1 MSMRDHWEQR
11 DFESYG
17 PIKQVGIGDLQNYCA
32 QLSRGVW
39 SYISGALDPLP
50 GWFSDSRRF
59 RHVPS
64 IASSPTFKG
73 KLSQSENYLSS
84 QSPIDQE
91 PQFNSGNFMALFNHQ
106 PLGTPCDVVG
116 EFIPNCTGF
125 SAIRTGGEDF
135 GQAMPWLLLATHS
148 SALVHPWKRATVLH
162 ILVSRI
168 DFPLD
173 LSISFNLKGTKSPQF
188 DVWWEIVSMSCKC
201 LVNVDIMHYFGI
213 DSKAVELL
221 VKNSSHLRRMKVEGS
236 KLWCCKN
243 LGVKV
248 FWVGDTWMWDFK
260 WRRRWFEWE
269 TFLVTTINH
278 MLANVRIQ
286 KQGRDSWWWLD
297 DNTGIYSVKYG
308 YRVLHNLLM
317 GSQPTEAFSMIWKLK
332 VPKKVICLVWREYS
346 WIDCQLRTI

>member
-106 PLGTPCDVVG
+106 PLG

-148 SALVHPWKRATVLH
+148 S
-162 ILVSRI
+162 
-168 DFPLD
+168 
-173 LSISFNLKGTKSPQF
+173 
-188 DVWWEIVSMSCKC
+188 
-201 LVNVDIMHYFGI
+201 